1 MPDEPRRTVTFPT
14 VAWVSMIAFAV
25 VQIGLLTFQAVD
37 IERQRREVAH
47 QRRDLDRVQIAL
59 RPRLRELDR
68 ELGPLLDDV
77 DPLRDGARRA
87 DSLVRGLRET
97 DAPSAIAAAGRLAL
111 QLTQRDR
118 LADFVGRADRLVAR
132 AERQGTVEDVDE
144 LRRLTVELLG
154 IQRPAYETNRSSLAT
169 QRRTEGLL
177 RESLAIQRQTLVH
190 IRSIDRKTGG
200 PAPAAPIP

>member
-14 VAWVSMIAFAV
+14 VAWVGMIAFAV

-37 IERQRREVAH
+37 IERQRREVSH

-118 LADFVGRADRLVAR
+118 LADFVDRADRLVAR

-144 LRRLTVELLG
+144 LRRLTVELLD
-154 IQRPAYETNRSSLAT
+154 IQRRAYETNRSSLAT

>member
-144 LRRLTVELLG
+144 LRRLTVELLD
-154 IQRPAYETNRSSLAT
+154 IQRRAYETNRSSLAT

-200 PAPAAPIP
+200 PAPPAPIP

>member
-37 IERQRREVAH
+37 IERQRREVSH

-154 IQRPAYETNRSSLAT
+154 IQRRAYETNRSSLAT

>member
-14 VAWVSMIAFAV
+14 VAWVGMIAFAV

-118 LADFVGRADRLVAR
+118 LADFVDRADRLVAR

-144 LRRLTVELLG
+144 LRRLTVELLD
-154 IQRPAYETNRSSLAT
+154 IQRRAYETNRSSLAT